1 MPKLSNSDAKN
12 IVNAL
17 VKAKQEHNR
26 RVLEA
31 ILERLQQTT
40 GHKAFFYKSSIY
52 PDKLTN
58 SGYIALPKEY
68 RKDMDSYLWETKQ
81 TMLNAQR
88 LANYLTGKKAIP
100 SNLQQYAT
108 NVDITY
114 TDDLSEFSKDILDII
129 NEYIVFNLLS

>member
-17 VKAKQEHNR
+17 VKTRQAHNK

-31 ILERLQQTT
+31 ILEKLQKNT
-40 GHKAFFYKSSIY
+40 GYKAFFYKSALY
-52 PDKLTN
+52 PEMLLN
-58 SGYIALPKEY
+58 NEYISLPKEY
-68 RKDMDSYLWETKQ
+68 RKDMDSYLWDTKK
-81 TMLNAQR
+81 TMLNSHK
-88 LANYLTGKKAIP
+88 LVNYLTGKEVIP

-108 NVDITY
+108 NVNITY